1 MEETSLI
8 KGFVYFLASNNNN
21 AIYIGV
27 TNDLKRRIFEHK
39 SKLIEGFTNKYNC
52 VKLVFYEEYA
62 SIIAAINREKQ
73 LKNWKRCWKNALV
86 NNANPEWKD
95 HSCEIGLTCFPQWD
109 THLSSLLR

>member
-39 SKLIEGFTNKYNC
+39 SKLI
-52 VKLVFYEEYA
+52 
-62 SIIAAINREKQ
+62 
-73 LKNWKRCWKNALV
+73 
-86 NNANPEWKD
+86 
-95 HSCEIGLTCFPQWD
+95 
-109 THLSSLLR
+109 

>member
-95 HSCEIGLTCFPQWD
+95 LSSEIGLIMEDLDPE
-109 THLSSLLR
+109 SSSG